1 MASGP
6 DPSWLATRHYAISS
20 PQSGCDGFSD
30 ESAVIQPQPG
40 NGQALA
46 LIDRAP
52 IAKNLMVKVAV
63 DSVI

>member
-1 MASGP
+1 MEGGP
-6 DPSWLATRHYAISS
+6 DPSWSATRHYAISS
-20 PQSGCDGFSD
+20 PQSGCDEFSD